1 MLSRSTRRLTLA
13 IVLLAALLLAPLGQ
27 AKPPVANRDAPD
39 STGGQEISDLD
50 IDPTGRF
57 ATAVVVYDTS
67 KVIQAPGGGL
77 IPGTSP
83 TNTHKDVF
91 VCDFGPANLPRSGS
105 GCRGINHASTSSS
118 NPAQSVDVTSFS
130 GTSGLTPVYAV
141 GGPGESLS
149 YWFHSSD
156 TARFTKTL
164 SGPVTNVSV
173 SPDGARVVA
182 GVTPTSVGSAGKVVV
197 YGSDGE
203 LKWELDLAD
212 RQGNPARPT
221 SLAFS
226 GDGKVLVVGT
236 NRGLLFLDV
245 YGAKPTSLVQSAAPI
260 DTTGAVTKV
269 LVSRTG
275 NAAVAGTTDGIYYV
289 PLVGYRPQSGATWN
303 RGVTDGVSD
312 VAMSLDG
319 ERFAAASGSRIHFYR
334 HLEGPLVAEQLP
346 QSHDAGARVNDLAYD
361 STGSLLVAVAGESV
375 LGFGP
380 VKSTPLWS
388 FKATEAARGA
398 LDLPLRKVAM
408 SESGERFV
416 VAGRTKLMAYTN
428 VVSAAATFGNAG
440 PVSVVPA
447 TPLHTAFTVTNT
459 GSLPD
464 NYTFV
469 VKAPVSWSAT
479 SPANLALDP
488 DQSAPVNLTV
498 EAPPGTAPG
507 VYPLTVELRSRAAG
521 GTLVSTAHLN
531 LSLPRAVALALET
544 QDEKV
549 LLRQGADAT
558 VTFTVRN
565 LGNAE
570 GVVNLSAAQSASDGS
585 SWGARFSQDQVR
597 VAPGASADV
606 DLVLTAPAQGAS
618 GARNVVTVRAREGD
632 AEAVRVVTAYVNA
645 QFGAEV
651 AAANSSLEFKPGDSR
666 TLAVTIRN
674 TGNTEDTFNVTYTLT
689 PAIAGSDWK
698 VTLAEDLKVTLAQG
712 ASKTVSVVIR
722 PAVAEP
728 RDASLTLRAVSQG
741 SPALVENSA
750 VVVLAARPMDATP
763 TEDEGNP
770 LPAPS
775 PLALLAVVAV
785 AALVARRGGLR

>member
-1 MLSRSTRRLTLA
+1 MLSRTTRRLTLA
-13 IVLLAALLLAPLGQ
+13 TFLLAALLLSPVAL
-27 AKPPVANRDAPD
+27 ARPPVANRDAPD
-39 STGGQEISDLD
+39 NTGGQEISDLD
-50 IDPTGRF
+50 LDPTGRF

-67 KVIQAPGGGL
+67 KIIPTPIGGL
-77 IPGTSP
+77 PGTSP
-83 TNTHKDVF
+83 TNTHKDIF
-91 VCDFGPANLPRSGS
+91 ACDFGPANLPRSGS
-105 GCRGINHASTSSS
+105 GCRGINHASTSSG
-118 NPAQSVDVTSFS
+118 NPAQSVDVTSYS
-130 GTSGLTPVYAV
+130 GSSGLTPVYAV
-141 GGPGESLS
+141 GGPGDGLS
-149 YWFHSSD
+149 FWFHSSD
-156 TARFTKTL
+156 TARFAKAV
-164 SGPVTNVSV
+164 GNPVTNVSV
-173 SPDGARVVA
+173 APDGTRVVA
-182 GVTPTSVGSAGKVVV
+182 GVSPTNVGSAGKVVV

-203 LKWELDLAD
+203 LKWELDLQD

-236 NRGLLFLDV
+236 TRGLLFLDV
-245 YGAKPTSLVQSAAPI
+245 YGSKPTSLVQSAAPI

-269 LVSRTG
+269 IVSRTG
-275 NAAVAGTTDGIYYV
+275 SAVVAGTTDGIYYV
-289 PLVGYRPQSGATWN
+289 PLVNHRPQSGATWN

-319 ERFAAASGSRIHFYR
+319 ERFAAASGTRIHFYR
-334 HLEGPLVAEQLP
+334 HIEGPLVAEQLP
-346 QSHDAGARVNDLAYD
+346 ASHDAGARVNDIAYD
-361 STGSLLVAVAGESV
+361 SSGSLLVAVAGDSV

-380 VKSTPLWS
+380 AKTTPLWT
-388 FKATEAARGA
+388 FKATETARGA
-398 LDLPLRKVAM
+398 LDLPLRKVAV
-408 SESGERFV
+408 SDSGERFV

-428 VVSAAATFGNAG
+428 VVSATASFGNAG

-447 TPLHTAFTVTNT
+447 TPLATAFTLTNT

-469 VKAPVSWSAT
+469 VKAPVGWSAT
-479 SPANLALDP
+479 SPSNLALDP

-507 VYPLTVELRSRAAG
+507 VYPLTVELRSRATSG
-521 GTLVSTAHLN
+521 GHLTTAFLN
-531 LSLPRAVALALET
+531 LSLPRAVALALDT

-549 LLRQGADAT
+549 LLRQGGEET

-570 GVVNLSAAQSASDGS
+570 GLVNLSATQAVSDGS

-597 VAPGASADV
+597 IAAGASADV

-632 AEAVRVVTAYVNA
+632 TEAVRVVTAYVNA

-651 AAANSSLEFKPGDSR
+651 STGNTSVEFKPGESR
-666 TLAVTIRN
+666 TLSVTIRN
-674 TGNTEDTFNVTYTLT
+674 TGNTEDTFNVTYTVT
-689 PAIAGSDWK
+689 PPLAESDWK

-712 ASKTVSVVIR
+712 ASKTISVAIR

-741 SPALVENSA
+741 SPALAENSA
-750 VVVLAARPMDATP
+750 VVILASRPADATP
-763 TEDEGNP
+763 TEDGSSP
-770 LPAPS
+770 IPAPS
-775 PLALLAVVAV
+775 PLALLALVGV